1 LNKAIAYKIFIL
13 TLLILTVSTTWSQD
27 DSTRRADSTKRMIP
41 VDSLPIIATPF
52 SNQRKIDSVLKNHSP
67 RKAAIRS
74 ALIPGWGQIYNK
86 KYWKLPI
93 VYGDLGVSGYV
104 FVFNF
109 TNYRELRD
117 AYRDGFA
124 AVPKRDPSTG
134 AVIPNSADS
143 SGYNKL
149 TPFLQRVDLNAL
161 RSYRDEFRRNIDYS
175 ALAFIVLWGLN
186 VVDATVDAHLK
197 TFDVSPDL
205 SFRFKIGHSELAG
218 TNGISLVLALK

>member
-1 LNKAIAYKIFIL
+1 MNKSIAYRIIIL
-13 TLLILTVSTTWSQD
+13 TLIILTASTTWSQA
-27 DSTRRADSTKRMIP
+27 DSTNRADSAKRMIP
-41 VDSLPIIATPF
+41 VDSLPIVATPI

-74 ALIPGWGQIYNK
+74 AILPGLGQIYNK

-93 VYGDLGVSGYV
+93 VYGALGVSGGV

-117 AYRDGFA
+117 AYRARFA
-124 AVPKRDPSTG
+124 AVPKRDPATG
-134 AVIPNSADS
+134 AVIPNSGDS
-143 SGYNKL
+143 SGYKKL

-175 ALAFIVLWGLN
+175 ALAFILLWGLN

-205 SFRFKIGHSELAG
+205 SFRFKIGHSDLAG